1 MYKFSLNYF
10 QPRGFIEC
18 DGSIFVDSDEN
29 FLYLHRI
36 EVISYT
42 EGSFSRQFFFQFL
55 ITII

>member
-18 DGSIFVDSDEN
+18 DGSIFVDSDEI

-42 EGSFSRQFFFQFL
+42 EGSFSRQFFFFSF
-55 ITII
+55 